1 MDGPP
6 QPVARQARTRVDL
19 AFLVMLGL
27 LLLVHVAGHGWSL
40 IEGLPPA
47 THIEWHILVPVWSA
61 FGLLHAVFTLGWR
74 RTLWF
79 LGLAVFVSLAFEVI
93 GVWTGWPYG
102 EYFYTDVLG
111 VKILGA
117 VPVLI
122 PFAYFMMLYPSHVI
136 VNLIIDGQSTSAQRR
151 PLGIVAAGVLTGIVM
166 TGWDLTTD
174 PVMVGEVG
182 AWVWEDGGP
191 YFGIPMQNFAGWVL
205 VITTISVAY
214 RFVEQRVPLR
224 PIGQHTRLVTL
235 APLFGY
241 GTMALADALVGMPE
255 GTRLLPAFAMGGPL
269 LAALIRLFESDRVH

>member
-1 MDGPP
+1 
-6 QPVARQARTRVDL
+6 
-19 AFLVMLGL
+19 MLGL

-40 IEGLPPA
+40 LEGLPPA

-79 LGLAVFVSLAFEVI
+79 LGLAVVVSLEFEVI

-136 VNLIIDGQSTSAQRR
+136 VNLIIDGQSMSAERR

-205 VITTISVAY
+205 VVTTISVAY
-214 RFVEQRVPLR
+214 RFVERRVPLR

-235 APLFGY
+235 APLIGY

-255 GTRLLPAFAMGGPL
+255 ATRLLPAFAMGGPL